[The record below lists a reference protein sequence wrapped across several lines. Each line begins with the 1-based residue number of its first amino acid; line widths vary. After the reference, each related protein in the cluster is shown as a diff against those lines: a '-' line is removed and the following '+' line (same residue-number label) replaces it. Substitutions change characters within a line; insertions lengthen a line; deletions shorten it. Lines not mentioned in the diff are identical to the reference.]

1 LVVIG
6 VWTHVQQDLFKTQH
20 GDDMY
25 EERVYREQ
33 IKSDNL
39 YRTVVVEQE
48 TDLLI
53 ITTNPFEEKDLI
65 TRYRS
70 EVKSYIKRRPE
81 FLGLKPITDDE
92 FAPPIIKHMIE
103 SSRLAGVG
111 PMATVAGALSH
122 YVGDALTCHEIMIE
136 NGGDIYLK
144 SDEDKVISIFAGE
157 SAFSNKVGIKIKS
170 EDTPIG
176 ICTSAGKVGH
186 SLSYGK
192 TDAVVVISE
201 DTLLADATAT
211 AIGNIVKTTNDIR
224 EGLEFG
230 KAILGILGIV
240 IIIDD
245 ELGAWGDLE
254 LVNIDE

>member
-1 LVVIG
+1 MWVLVQHG
-6 VWTHVQQDLFKTQH
+6 LFKTQH

-25 EERVYREQ
+25 EERVYREL
-33 IKSDNL
+33 IKSNNL
-39 YRTVVVEQE
+39 YRKVVVEQE

-53 ITTNPFEEKDLI
+53 VTTNPFEENDLI
-65 TRYRS
+65 THYRS
-70 EVKSYIKRRPE
+70 QVKSYMKRRPE
-81 FLGLKPITDDE
+81 FKGLKPIAEDE
-92 FAPPIIKHMIE
+92 CSPPIVKHMIE
-103 SSRLAGVG
+103 ASRLAGVG

-122 YVGDALTCHEIMIE
+122 YVGEALTGREVMIE

-144 SDEDKVISIFAGE
+144 SDEDKVISIYAGA
-157 SAFSNKVGIKIKS
+157 STFSNKVGIKIKS

-186 SLSYGK
+186 SFSAGN
-192 TDAVVVISE
+192 TDAVVVVSE

-211 AIGNIVKTTNDIR
+211 AIGNMVKTAKDIR

-240 IIIDD
+240 VIVDD
-245 ELGAWGDLE
+245 ELGVWGDLE
-254 LVNIDE
+254 LVSVDA